1 MSNRITNI
9 GQVGVISNAAVA
21 DKDRRNGDDDDVN
34 QIRVGSDDRRDDAG
48 TALDHERIH
57 AKIAE

>member
-1 MSNRITNI
+1 MIV
-9 GQVGVISNAAVA
+9 QVGMISNAAVA
-21 DKDRRNGDDDDVN
+21 DKDRRDGDDDDVN
-34 QIRVGSDDRRDDAG
+34 QIRVGSDDRGDDAG